1 MKKIIATVVVLL
13 LLLVV
18 APWGVGRLAEKR
30 IDAGLD
36 QLQRQA
42 PYITVVERK
51 WTGGWFRSEQE
62 VTFELFSAWTHGL
75 PKTVRDDLAAA
86 TLVPVAA
93 KQPLPGKPGTQE
105 TPAPIEVPAP
115 DAGASKPPLP
125 KIPQI
130 RITVRNEILHGP
142 VLWPFGLGIARV
154 NSKFVVSDDIR
165 KFLVDYLGTDEPVR
179 VSTRIGF
186 LGGATT
192 HFSGEGRTIKV
203 KDTPGTFSYDDFDL
217 AFGYAKN
224 FDRTDIDG
232 KWPRLEFAD
241 ATKGEKILVKNMTL
255 DGDSKRALGDL
266 YAGDFKFHV
275 GELRVTGADKAETL
289 VEDLHYGGVVDVNDD
304 FMNMSLQLGTGNVRN
319 KELADLKLDIN
330 EIHYDFSFR
339 RLHAATVQKMIESMK
354 KIYSQPIPADDL
366 AKWNEE
372 FAKPFKEYGLQ
383 LLQHDP
389 EFVIDR
395 VGIVTP
401 EGEGVIKGVLKLKGV
416 TEADLANENRMSLLP
431 KLDADLIVEIAQK
444 LIEKIPN
451 GNTAAGAAIDGGYVK
466 REGEKLVSHIE
477 FKQGQLKINGKSQAL
492 PGLGGPPPPPTQ
504 QE

>member
-1 MKKIIATVVVLL
+1 MRKIIAIVVVLL

-36 QLQRQA
+36 QLQQQL

-62 VTFELFSAWTHGL
+62 VTFELFSAWTHGQA
-75 PKTVRDDLAAA
+75 PKTVREDRAAA
-86 TLVPVAA
+86 TFLPVAA
-93 KQPLPGKPGTQE
+93 KPAQP
-105 TPAPIEVPAP
+105 PAPMEEPAP
-115 DAGASKPPLP
+115 EADASKPQLPVIP
-125 KIPQI
+125 KIPQL
-130 RITVRNEILHGP
+130 RFTVHNEILHGP
-142 VLWPFGLGIARV
+142 VLWPFGLGIARM
-154 NSKFVVSDDIR
+154 NSKFIMSDDIR
-165 KFLVDYLGTDEPVR
+165 KFLVEHLGTDEPVR

-186 LGGATT
+186 FGGATT
-192 HFSGEGRTIKV
+192 SFSGDGRTIKI
-203 KDTPGTFSYDDFDL
+203 KDTPGTLSYDDFDL
-217 AFGYAKN
+217 SVGYTKHL
-224 FDRTDIDG
+224 DRTSVDG

-241 ATKGEKILVKNMTL
+241 PDKGEKILVKNMTL

-289 VEDLHYGGVVDVNDD
+289 VEDLHYGGVVDVNDE

-319 KELADLKLDIN
+319 KELTDLKLDIN

-339 RLHAATVQKMIESMK
+339 RLHAATVQKMIDSMK
-354 KIYSQPIPADDL
+354 KIYSQPMPTDDM
-366 AKWNEE
+366 AGWNEA
-372 FAKPFKEYGLQ
+372 FAKPFKEYALQ

-389 EFVIDR
+389 EFVFDR

-401 EGEGVIKGVLKLKGV
+401 EGEGVIKSVIKLKGV
-416 TEADLANENRMSLLP
+416 TEADFANENKMGLIP
-431 KLDADLIVEIAQK
+431 KVDADLTIEVAQK

-451 GNTAAGAAIDGGYVK
+451 GNTGAGAAIDGGYAK
-466 REGEKLVSHIE
+466 RDGEKLVSHIE
-477 FKQGQLKINGKSQAL
+477 FRHGELKINGKPQSL